1 MRVRCR
7 AIADPRGNALGTL
20 ELESTVEGLW
30 LSYESVSS
38 YRDGYAPSPSAQPS
52 EHRVPWPSVRATRVG
67 TEVLRLE
74 VQEPLVPFTRF
85 VLRDF
90 ALAEPQA
97 WLPRARP
104 KSRLDSVLLTQF
116 CNELSLRL
124 DSPVPHE
131 VSVPGQLGLGGGA
144 NTRSLPRSG
153 VALLIVAGSVVL
165 AGVMLRQPQRL
176 VPVASAPVAE
186 TTLHAP
192 LSPPAPEAAS
202 VAPAASTRQEPR
214 SPLEEAD
221 LPALPPPALGGGCEC
236 IRHESLLW
244 QQPPP
249 RLAAFVT
256 QLERR
261 PHGSH
266 QHLDL
271 QLTVVNDGVRELRG
285 LNLAV
290 QISTSHPDPSNP
302 EEAPVERSQYFPEP
316 LAPGQ
321 VLSWKASARGD
332 RFRLRVPDL
341 GRLDEDGIDAAP
353 VAAFAELAAGPP
365 GLVRIHGATMLAFL
379 GDSGARDALLRVR
392 EGLSGAELAHVDRAL
407 ESTASLRFCQLVVS
421 PAGLATRA
429 QSCLYNAA
437 DVAQSNFEL
446 QVRALRLERAA
457 RQSPF
462 PTLQLLAVETLDW
475 SGTLPPRRGRRL
487 DLSIDLSRAGTSA
500 DRHIELVALTK
511 RPE

>member
-1 MRVRCR
+1 
-7 AIADPRGNALGTL
+7 
-20 ELESTVEGLW
+20 
-30 LSYESVSS
+30 
-38 YRDGYAPSPSAQPS
+38 
-52 EHRVPWPSVRATRVG
+52 
-67 TEVLRLE
+67 
-74 VQEPLVPFTRF
+74 
-85 VLRDF
+85 
-90 ALAEPQA
+90 
-97 WLPRARP
+97 
-104 KSRLDSVLLTQF
+104 
-116 CNELSLRL
+116 
-124 DSPVPHE
+124 
-131 VSVPGQLGLGGGA
+131 
-144 NTRSLPRSG
+144 
-153 VALLIVAGSVVL
+153 
-165 AGVMLRQPQRL
+165 
-176 VPVASAPVAE
+176 
-186 TTLHAP
+186 
-192 LSPPAPEAAS
+192 
-202 VAPAASTRQEPR
+202 
-214 SPLEEAD
+214 
-221 LPALPPPALGGGCEC
+221 
-236 IRHESLLW
+236 
-244 QQPPP
+244 
-249 RLAAFVT
+249 
-256 QLERR
+256 
-261 PHGSH
+261 
-266 QHLDL
+266 
-271 QLTVVNDGVRELRG
+271 VNDGVRELRG